1 MPQQKQLKVLL
12 IGDSCTDEYVY
23 GTCER
28 LNPEAPVPILKYN
41 RKETTDGMA
50 MNVRQNLMSFGMK
63 VYILTN
69 EEPITKTRYI
79 DERSNQH
86 ILRVDD
92 EGTCKPMKYEIPF
105 DELSSYHKFPH
116 ETPPKDW
123 YDALVI
129 SDYDKGFLDVKKICE
144 LVGWFE
150 GPVFIDS
157 KKTVLPTQGCFVKI
171 NQTEQKLLNGNY
183 NNLIVTK
190 GSGGA
195 DYDGV
200 NYPAEKTKIV
210 DVVGA
215 GDTFLA
221 ALVYFYLA
229 CGTIEEAIPHANKA
243 ASIAVQNF
251 GTYVLTEEDVQ
262 DLRD

>member
-1 MPQQKQLKVLL
+1 MQQLKQFRVLL

-23 GTCER
+23 GTCDR
-28 LNPEAPVPILKYN
+28 LNPEAPVPILNFN
-41 RKETTDGMA
+41 RKETNKGMA
-50 MNVRQNLMSFGMK
+50 WNVRENLMSFGIE
-63 VYILTN
+63 VVVLTN
-69 EEPITKTRYI
+69 EEKITKTRYI
-79 DERSNQH
+79 DEKSNQH
-86 ILRVDD
+86 ILRLDD
-92 EGTCKPMKYEIPF
+92 EPILKPMEYELPEEDF
-105 DELSSYHKFPH
+105 
-116 ETPPKDW
+116 
-123 YDALVI
+123 DALVI
-129 SDYDKGFLDVKKICE
+129 SDYDKGFLDVQKICE

-171 NQTEQKLLNGNY
+171 NQTEQKLLSGDY
-183 NNLIVTK
+183 SNLIVTK
-190 GSGGA
+190 GAGGA

-221 ALVYFYLA
+221 ALVYFYLVYA
-229 CGTIEEAIPHANKA
+229 RIEKAIPYANKA

-251 GTYVLTEEDVQ
+251 GTYVLTEENVQ

>member
-1 MPQQKQLKVLL
+1 MQLQKQLKILL

-28 LNPEAPVPILKYN
+28 LNPEAPVPILRFN
-41 RKETTDGMA
+41 RKDTTRGMA
-50 MNVRQNLMSFGMK
+50 WNVRENLMSFGME

-92 EGTCKPMKYEIPF
+92 ERPLKPMDYELPE
-105 DELSSYHKFPH
+105 DE
-116 ETPPKDW
+116 

-129 SDYDKGFLDVKKICE
+129 SDYDKGFLTAKRIQE
-144 LVGWFE
+144 LVDWFD

-157 KKTVLPTQGCFVKI
+157 KKTKLPKKDCYLKI
-171 NQTEQKLLNGNY
+171 NEVESKLLRGY
-183 NNLIVTK
+183 KNLIVTK
-190 GSGGA
+190 GAGGA
-195 DYDGV
+195 DYNKV
-200 NYPAEKTKIV
+200 NYPGEKTKIV

-215 GDTFLA
+215 GDTFLS
-221 ALVYFYLA
+221 ALVYFYLL
-229 CGTIEEAIPHANKA
+229 CGTIEKAIPYANRA
-243 ASIAVQNF
+243 AAIAVQNF
-251 GTYVLTEEDVQ
+251 GTYVLRENDVK
-262 DLRD
+262 DLCD

>member
-1 MPQQKQLKVLL
+1 MSKTYVIDIDGTICDWQAGRDYTLAEPFPERIKVINYL
-12 IGDSCTDEYVY
+12 
-23 GTCER
+23 
-28 LNPEAPVPILKYN
+28 
-41 RKETTDGMA
+41 
-50 MNVRQNLMSFGMK
+50 
-63 VYILTN
+63 
-69 EEPITKTRYI
+69 
-79 DERSNQH
+79 
-86 ILRVDD
+86 
-92 EGTCKPMKYEIPF
+92 
-105 DELSSYHKFPH
+105 
-116 ETPPKDW
+116 
-123 YDALVI
+123 
-129 SDYDKGFLDVKKICE
+129 YDKGFLTTKKIQE
-144 LVGWFE
+144 LVDWFE

-157 KKTVLPTQGCFVKI
+157 KKRVLPSQGCFIKI
-171 NQTEQKLLNGNY
+171 NETEKELLNGDY

-221 ALVYFYLA
+221 ALVYFHLLY
-229 CGTIEEAIPHANKA
+229 GKIEEAIPFANKA
-243 ASIAVQNF
+243 AAIAVQNF